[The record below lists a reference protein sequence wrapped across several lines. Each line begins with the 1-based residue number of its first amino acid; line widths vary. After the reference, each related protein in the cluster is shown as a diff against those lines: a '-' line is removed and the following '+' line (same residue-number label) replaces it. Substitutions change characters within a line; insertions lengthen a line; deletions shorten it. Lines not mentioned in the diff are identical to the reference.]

1 MPSPISTLG
10 EEGSRSRDRPA
21 GAAPA
26 GRGPS
31 SPACAVPRCVLLPMA
46 IAQASCRVRGSRNT

>member
-21 GAAPA
+21 RR
-26 GRGPS
+26 GRDR
-31 SPACAVPRCVLLPMA
+31 AVLARRAVPRCVLLPMA